1 MREARRYGSAMRIL
15 LSVTLLLSAVAPSF
29 AATPSQKCEATV
41 ASLIASCSK
50 TVGVRV
56 GKCYATT
63 GAACAPTDKTVVKAL
78 AKVDAKVLK
87 SCPDAATVAAAGFG
101 AMTTPVGLVARIK
114 EACTGEPASLAART
128 FGGPQA
134 AVLAT
139 ADDALTA
146 CLTKAHAEATK
157 LMQLEAKTY
166 ASCLKKAHAGKT
178 CDVAKTLA
186 KVAASEAKASATIT
200 AACPDLATPIGLTVA
215 EYVGRAAAQARC
227 MTAAGH
233 GGTAPLALDC
243 GPRANVTTPPRG
255 TWTQVVLD
263 NATWGTKC
271 GDGTDYAF
279 WIKLPATGKPSEK
292 VVIDLQGGGVCLF
305 EADCAAAPAYILN
318 ALDDGFPT
326 TGIFSA
332 DPGVNPFSDWTQV
345 FLPYCT
351 QDVHFGGGTTSNF
364 PSKTVYRYGGLN
376 VRAALRYVRDVL
388 WDDLGDT
395 DPQGYDPSRLTVL
408 FGGES
413 AGGFGVNY
421 NYHYLLDDLRWA
433 HTTAIPDSGLALDN
447 GQLLGVGNLGL
458 VVGPDTPPL
467 GWGVRRLQ
475 PPYCLAGNCGVGPL
489 LQAKHSLRLKAVP
502 EQQIINIS
510 NQVDEGQVGTT
521 FFATTKDW
529 INALRAG
536 YCANQGLNGIRNWLP
551 AQTASFHT
559 LLTTASRWSTVTADG
574 VTLPDYLAAAIA
586 DPDGVVDA
594 VDEGTLVADYPGVAA
609 FACPLP

>member
-1 MREARRYGSAMRIL
+1 MRIL
-15 LSVTLLLSAVAPSF
+15 SSVTLLLAAVAPAF
-29 AATPSQKCEATV
+29 AATPAQKCEATV

-56 GKCYATT
+56 GKCYADT

-78 AKVDAKVLK
+78 AKVDAKLLK
-87 SCPDAATVAAAGFG
+87 ACPDASTVAAAGFG
-101 AMTTPVGLVARIK
+101 AATTPAGLVARIK

-139 ADDALTA
+139 ADAALST
-146 CLTKAHAEATK
+146 CLVKAYGEASK

-186 KVAASEAKASATIT
+186 KITASEAKASAKI
-200 AACPDLATPIGLTVA
+200 AAVCPDLATPIGLTVD
-215 EYVGRAAAQARC
+215 EYLGRAAGQARC

-233 GGTAPLALDC
+233 GDMAPLALDC
-243 GPRANVTTPPRG
+243 GPRANISTPPRG
-255 TWTQVVLD
+255 IWTQVVLD

-279 WIKLPATGKPSEK
+279 WVKLPASGKPSEK

-318 ALDDGFPT
+318 ALDDVNPT
-326 TGIFSA
+326 AGIFSP
-332 DPGVNPFSDWTQV
+332 DPAVNPFADWTQV

-351 QDVHFGGGTTSNF
+351 QDVHFGSGTTSNF

-395 DPQGYDPSRLTVL
+395 DPLGYNPSRLTVI
-408 FGGES
+408 FAGES
-413 AGGFGVNY
+413 AGAFGVNY

-433 HTTAIPDSGLALDN
+433 HTTAVPDSGLALDN

-475 PPYCLAGNCGVGPL
+475 PPYCLAGNCGVGPI
-489 LQAKHSLRLKAVP
+489 LQAATAPRLKAVP
-502 EQQIINIS
+502 EQQIINVS
-510 NQVDEGQVGTT
+510 NQVDDGQVGTT
-521 FFATTKDW
+521 FFTTTTDW

-536 YCANQGLNGIRNWLP
+536 YCANQGKTGIFNWLP
-551 AQTASFHT
+551 AQSVPFHT
-559 LLTTASRWSTVTADG
+559 LLTAPARWSSVTADG
-574 VTLPDYLAAAIA
+574 VTLPNYLAAAMA

-594 VDEGTLVADYPGVAA
+594 VDEGTLVADYPGVAP

>member
-1 MREARRYGSAMRIL
+1 MRIL
-15 LSVTLLLSAVAPSF
+15 LSTTLLLSTV
-29 AATPSQKCEATV
+29 AATAFGATPAQKCEATV
-41 ASLIASCSK
+41 ASLITSCSK

-56 GKCYATT
+56 GKCYADT

-87 SCPDAATVAAAGFG
+87 VCPDAATVAAAGFG
-101 AMTTPVGLVARIK
+101 SAMDSAGLIARVK

-134 AVLAT
+134 AVLAS
-139 ADDALTA
+139 ADAALTT
-146 CLTKAHAEATK
+146 CLETAHAEATK
-157 LMQLEAKTY
+157 LLQLEAKAY
-166 ASCLKKAHAGKT
+166 ASCLKTAHAGKT
-178 CDVAKTLA
+178 CDVVKTLA
-186 KVAASEAKASATIT
+186 KIATIETKST
-200 AACPDLATPIGLTVA
+200 AKITAVCPDLATPIGLTVP

-233 GGTAPLALDC
+233 GGSAPLALDC
-243 GPRANVTTPPRG
+243 GPRANVTTPARG

-292 VVIDLQGGGVCLF
+292 VAIDLQGGGVCLF
-305 EADCAAAPAYILN
+305 EADCEAVPARLFN
-318 ALDDGFPT
+318 ALDDENPT
-326 TGIFSA
+326 TGLFDA
-332 DPGVNPFSDWTQV
+332 DPAVNPFSDWTQV

-351 QDVHFGGGTTSNF
+351 QDVHFGGGTTSTF
-364 PSKTVYRYGGLN
+364 ASVTVQRFGGLN

-395 DPQGYDPSRLTVL
+395 EPHGFNPSRLTVL

-413 AGGFGVNY
+413 AGAFGVNY

-447 GQLLGVGNLGL
+447 GQALGVASLGL
-458 VVGPDTPPL
+458 VVGPDTPPF

-475 PPYCLAGNCGVGPL
+475 PPYCLAGNCGVGPVI
-489 LQAKHSLRLKAVP
+489 QAASSPRLKAVP

-510 NQVDEGQVGTT
+510 NQVDDGQVGTT
-521 FFATTKDW
+521 FFATTVDW
-529 INALRAG
+529 INALRTA
-536 YCANQGLNGIRNWLP
+536 YCANQNKNGIRNWLP
-551 AQTASFHT
+551 AVTAPYHT
-559 LLTTASRWSTVTADG
+559 ILTTASRWSTVTADG
-574 VTLPDYLAAAIA
+574 VKLPAYLAAAIA
-586 DPDGVVDA
+586 NPDGVIDA
-594 VDEGTLVADYPGVAA
+594 VDEGTLTTDYPGVNA